1 MKKEFAIGVFDSGV
15 GGLTVLKAL
24 QTAMPNERFIYLGD
38 TARVPYGSRSPETI
52 IRYSKR
58 VTGHLLQR
66 DIKALVIACNTATTY
81 ALTALKEACQHL
93 NLPVFG
99 VIEPSASMA
108 VSSSPSQHILVLGTE
123 GTIAGGKYTE
133 TITRLS
139 PGATVYSKACP
150 LFVPL
155 IEEGWHTHEVTKI
168 VAREYFSEIKNLGNI
183 DTAILGCTHYPL
195 IKTLLGIL
203 FPSIH
208 FIDSAET
215 TAQIVLGEL
224 MERQIL
230 NDQLSV
236 NHDSLGGN
244 TLYLVT
250 DNLPKFAHVGHQFIG
265 HTPSPLELVDL
276 TDQDEDFVDGLL

>member
-1 MKKEFAIGVFDSGV
+1 MKKDFAIGVFDSGV

-24 QTAMPNERFIYLGD
+24 QTAMPHERFIYLGD

-81 ALTALKEACQHL
+81 ALTALQEACKHL

-99 VIEPSASMA
+99 VIEPSAAMA
-108 VSSSPSQHILVLGTE
+108 VQSSTSQSILVLGTE

-133 TITRLS
+133 AITRLS
-139 PGATVYSKACP
+139 PNAQVHSKACP

-155 IEEGWHTHEVTKI
+155 IEEGWHTHAVTKM
-168 VAREYFSEIKNLGNI
+168 VAAEYFSEIVDLNGI

-195 IKTLLGIL
+195 IKSLLSTL

-215 TAQIVLGEL
+215 TAQIVLKEL
-224 MERQIL
+224 HNRQIL
-230 NDQLSV
+230 NDQLIG
-236 NHDSLGGN
+236 NHDSLHEN

-250 DNLPKFAHVGHQFIG
+250 DNLPKFSQVGHQFIG

>member
-1 MKKEFAIGVFDSGV
+1 MQKDFAIGVFDSGV

-24 QTAMPNERFIYLGD
+24 QSAMPHERFIYLGD

-81 ALTALKEACQHL
+81 ALTALQEACQNL

-99 VIEPSASMA
+99 VIEPSATMA
-108 VSSSPSQHILVLGTE
+108 VHTSPSQHILVLGTE

-139 PGATVYSKACP
+139 PNAKVSAKACP

-155 IEEGWHTHEVTKI
+155 IEEGWHGHMVTEM
-168 VAREYFSEIKNLGNI
+168 VAKEYFAEIQNLESI

-195 IKTLLGIL
+195 IKSLLGTL

-215 TAQIVLGEL
+215 TAQIVRNEL
-224 MERQIL
+224 NERQIL
-230 NDQLSV
+230 NDHLV
-236 NHDSLGGN
+236 ANRDTLVEN

-250 DNLPKFAHVGHQFIG
+250 DNLPKFSQVGHQFIG